1 MTQSNNASAD
11 AVWQEHGDFQVLAVV
26 GSFREH
32 SQQDMHPIV
41 SEYTNL
47 EQCGPFLLSTRPG
60 PPLEEGLLLS
70 HSHFLILLSS

>member
-47 EQCGPFLLSTRPG
+47 EQCGPFLLSTRPSTG
-60 PPLEEGLLLS
+60 GRSTTFPLPLYDPS
-70 HSHFLILLSS
+70 

>member
-11 AVWQEHGDFQVLAVV
+11 AVWKEHGDFQVLAVV

-47 EQCGPFLLSTRPG
+47 EQCGPSFSVPD

-70 HSHFLILLSS
+70 RSHFLILLSS